1 MTSCLVYPMNG
12 KVNSMINVREVTSMK
27 FLGALTAFL
36 MLGGGAGAMAA
47 DRISVPLDQWRFS
60 FGAGDGAEA
69 ASLDDKGWAQVVLPH
84 TWNHMGGTAERQPD
98 YNNARGAGWYR
109 LSLTPPAETKGKR
122 LFLEFDGASIV
133 TDVWING
140 QKIGTHK
147 GAFGRFRFDVTDVLR
162 PGQANLVA
170 VRTDNSSPNDANSPT
185 AEISPMSG
193 DFFMFGGLYR
203 KVSLVATDP
212 VHVDMLDDGGPGI
225 YAHAASADAKTAA
238 IEVAERIRNDS
249 AAAQS
254 VSVKTSILDAAGAEV
269 AAKTETISVPPG
281 QTAEPRAD
289 LSFAKPHLWDGR
301 KDAYLY
307 QVAVT
312 LSSADGKTLDEMR
325 QPLGVRTYHIDADK
339 GFFLNGRHVDL
350 HGVSRHQDRPGKGW
364 AISAE
369 DQRQDMDIMLDLGI
383 NTLRLAHYQ
392 HDQAIY
398 DLADRA
404 GIVTWAEIP
413 VVDRTSPKGMAD
425 TPPGFTAN
433 AESQLRELI
442 KQNFNHPSVFVWSIG
457 NEVNLRATK
466 PGEGE
471 HAKPLLSDLN
481 ALAHKLDPSRP
492 TAMADCCESGINGQ
506 EAEVLA
512 GITDV
517 FGYNRYQGW
526 YYQTA
531 QDLGPALDTY
541 HKAHP
546 TVPLS
551 VSEYGAGGALSQH
564 SDDAMAGVVFP
575 KGHFHPEEYESR
587 LHEIWYRQLRARPY
601 LWATWVWNMF
611 DFVSDSRIEGDMVDT
626 NDKGLVTFD
635 RKTRKD
641 VFFYYQAQW
650 SDKPV
655 VHLNGSRYV
664 DRNYGVTDVEVYS
677 NAKAVRLSA
686 GGRDLGEAKCADFL
700 CVWHNVKLEG
710 ATTLTASADFAGK
723 PVTDSVT
730 WHYAGQPGVF
740 NIRSGSSAGGQIA
753 GKRYGSDAFVKG
765 GQQMD
770 RHPQPAPENPN
781 PSVPAVGEGDQAV
794 LFETYREGKFAYSI
808 PVSPG
813 RYQVTLRFFEPKSD
827 KRVFD
832 VAAGGAVKLKDF
844 DVAQAAGGSMTAVE
858 RSFAVEVKGKEL
870 RLDFRPKTG
879 QAIVSAVEIQPMR

>member
-1 MTSCLVYPMNG
+1 
-12 KVNSMINVREVTSMK
+12 MK
-27 FLGALTAFL
+27 FLGAVAAFL
-36 MLGGGAGAMAA
+36 VLGGGGAALAA
-47 DRISVPLDQWRFS
+47 DRVSVPLDNWRFS
-60 FGAGDGAEA
+60 YGAADGAEA
-69 ASLDDKGWAQVVLPH
+69 ASFDDRGWAQVSLPH
-84 TWNHMGGTAERQPD
+84 SWNHMGGTAQRQPD
-98 YNNARGAGWYR
+98 YNNIRGAGWYR
-109 LSLTPPAETKGKR
+109 LSLTPPAGMTGKR

-133 TDVWING
+133 TDVWVNG
-140 QKIGTHK
+140 QKIGNHK
-147 GAFGRFRFDVTDVLR
+147 GAFGRFRFDVTDALKS
-162 PGQANLVA
+162 GQANLIA
-170 VRTDNSSPNDANSPT
+170 VRTDNSSPNAPNSPT

-212 VHVDMLDDGGPGI
+212 VHLDMLDDGGPGI
-225 YAHAASADAKTAA
+225 YAHAASADTRNAA
-238 IEVAERIRNDS
+238 IQVAERIRNDGAS
-249 AAAQS
+249 AQS
-254 VSVKTSILDAAGAEV
+254 VSVKTQLLDASGSEV
-269 AAKTETISVPPG
+269 AARAETISVQPG
-281 QTAEPRAD
+281 QTAEPHAD
-289 LSFAKPHLWDGR
+289 LSIAKPHLWDGR

-312 LSSADGKTLDEMR
+312 VSSADGKMLDEIR
-325 QPLGVRTYHIDADK
+325 QPLGVRTYHIDPDK

-364 AISAE
+364 AISADDMRE
-369 DQRQDMDIMLDLGI
+369 DMEIIQDLGA
-383 NTLRLAHYQ
+383 NTIRLPHYQ

-404 GIVTWAEIP
+404 GMVVWAEIP
-413 VVDRTSPKGMAD
+413 VVDRTSPRGMAD
-425 TPPGFTAN
+425 TPPGFTAI

-492 TAMADCCESGINGQ
+492 TTMADCCEPGTGVTNQ

-512 GITDV
+512 GITDA

-531 QDLGPALDTY
+531 QDLGPVLDSY
-541 HKAHP
+541 HKLHP

-564 SDDAMAGVVFP
+564 SDDAMAGLVFP

-587 LHEIWYRQLRARPY
+587 LHEIWYRQLKARPY

-611 DFVSDSRIEGDMVDT
+611 DFVSDSRNEGDMLDT
-626 NDKGLVTFD
+626 NDKGLVSFD

-641 VFFYYQAQW
+641 VFYYYQAQW

-655 VHLNGSRYV
+655 VHLNGRRYV
-664 DRNYGVTDVEVYS
+664 DRNYGVTDVEAYS
-677 NAKAVRLSA
+677 NAPVVRLKA
-686 GGRDLGEAKCADFL
+686 GDKDLGEAKCADHL
-700 CVWHNVKLEG
+700 CVWHNVTLGQGE
-710 ATTLTASADFAGK
+710 TTLTASADFAGK
-723 PVTDSVT
+723 PVTDSLT
-730 WHYAGQPGVF
+730 WRYAGQPDVF
-740 NIRSGSSAGGQIA
+740 NIRSGSPAGGEIG
-753 GKRYGSDAFVKG
+753 GKRYGSDAFVAG
-765 GQQMD
+765 GKQMD
-770 RHPQPAPENPN
+770 RHPQPSPEDPY
-781 PSVPAVGEGDQAV
+781 PPIPAVGEGDQAV
-794 LFETYREGKFAYSI
+794 LFETYREGKFAYSL
-808 PVSPG
+808 PVAAG

-832 VAAGGAVKLKDF
+832 VAANGAVELKDF
-844 DVAQAAGGSMTAVE
+844 DVTQAAGGSMKAVE
-858 RSFAVEVKGKEL
+858 RSFTIDVKGKEL
-870 RLDFRPKTG
+870 KLDFRPRTG
-879 QAIVSAVEIQPMR
+879 QAIVSAVEVQPAR